1 MCNFTHSVE
10 FVLRYG
16 NLRCFCREATFFANL
31 RCFVVRQILSK
42 IYALLRGKFSWP
54 KMRLWKKM
62 TNMRYGQL
70 VVIYGNQW
78 QSLLNFYLII
88 SISVQSV
95 LNFYSFLIISI
106 KFLLIDNQ
114 YQPERRRREGQQRT
128 PHDPMNSL
136 SVESLEFLE
145 ILRLLKFEDIITMV
159 RSHVGSATPPS
170 VMVLFFKMKCSFLFL
185 NQSQL

>member
-1 MCNFTHSVE
+1 M
-10 FVLRYG
+10 
-16 NLRCFCREATFFANL
+16 
-31 RCFVVRQILSK
+31 
-42 IYALLRGKFSWP
+42 
-54 KMRLWKKM
+54 
-62 TNMRYGQL
+62 
-70 VVIYGNQW
+70 IYGNQW

-88 SISVQSV
+88 SISLQSV

-170 VMVLFFKMKCSFLFL
+170 VMVLYYIIYFILYAHLRSSKFYCVPTCIADMQRERCREEQYPLLRFDEIANPSHGQVITFLLKVKF
-185 NQSQL
+185 